1 MQAHYLPS
9 GQATSFAADIDYQA
23 GHDLTAN
30 SWRPYRLEVNHPLRV
45 GGDRVY
51 LQGHGYAPTFTVTF
65 PDGQT
70 RTSTVQWRPDN
81 PQTLLSSGVARIDP
95 PAGSYPNAAE
105 RRQHEIAIQGL
116 LAPTEQLD
124 GTLLSSRFPALNA
137 PAVAIDIYRGDTGL
151 DTGRPQS
158 LFTLDPRL
166 IEQGRLTKEKRVN
179 LRAGQEV
186 RLDQGPAAGTV
197 VRFDGAVP
205 FVNLQVSHDP
215 GQTWVLVFA
224 ITMMAGLLVSLLV
237 RRRRVWVRLTP
248 ADDRYGER
256 RTGRAGAHRQ
266 LRVGRRVRA
275 ADRAVAGRAGRA
287 RSGAVTQ
294 APRVQKEFSGGRQMN
309 TLHVNIGLARYSD
322 WAFTSAVVALVVAL
336 LLLAF
341 ELAYVGSRR
350 ADDRAPG
357 AGRCG
362 CRRQRHPGIVAEAP
376 QRPFD
381 ERVGRAGLAVVYLGI
396 GLLLACIV
404 LRGLATMRV
413 PWGNMYEF
421 INLTCL
427 CGLVAGAIVLRRPQY
442 RPLWVFLLVPVLIL
456 LTVSGRWLYTNA
468 APVMPALQSYWL
480 PIHVSVVSLGSG
492 VFLVAG
498 IASILFLLR
507 TSRLGDPDP
516 EDTRARWP
524 GWCSG
529 SPTRRPWTA
538 IAYRTTIFAF
548 PVFGFGVIFGAIWA
562 EEAWG
567 RYWGWDPKETVSF
580 IAWVVYA
587 AYLHA
592 RSTAGWRDRK
602 AAWINVVGFVAMVF
616 NLFFVNLVT
625 VGLHSYAGVG

>member
-1 MQAHYLPS
+1 
-9 GQATSFAADIDYQA
+9 
-23 GHDLTAN
+23 
-30 SWRPYRLEVNHPLRV
+30 
-45 GGDRVY
+45 
-51 LQGHGYAPTFTVTF
+51 
-65 PDGQT
+65 
-70 RTSTVQWRPDN
+70 
-81 PQTLLSSGVARIDP
+81 
-95 PAGSYPNAAE
+95 
-105 RRQHEIAIQGL
+105 
-116 LAPTEQLD
+116 
-124 GTLLSSRFPALNA
+124 
-137 PAVAIDIYRGDTGL
+137 
-151 DTGRPQS
+151 
-158 LFTLDPRL
+158 
-166 IEQGRLTKEKRVN
+166 
-179 LRAGQEV
+179 
-186 RLDQGPAAGTV
+186 
-197 VRFDGAVP
+197 
-205 FVNLQVSHDP
+205 
-215 GQTWVLVFA
+215 
-224 ITMMAGLLVSLLV
+224 
-237 RRRRVWVRLTP
+237 
-248 ADDRYGER
+248 
-256 RTGRAGAHRQ
+256 
-266 LRVGRRVRA
+266 
-275 ADRAVAGRAGRA
+275 
-287 RSGAVTQ
+287 
-294 APRVQKEFSGGRQMN
+294 MN

-341 ELAYVGSRR
+341 ELAYVGGRR
-350 ADDRAPG
+350 ADTRARVLAGSVAADSATPG
-357 AGRCG
+357 VVEDTA
-362 CRRQRHPGIVAEAP
+362 A
-376 QRPFD
+376 RPFD

-396 GLLLACIV
+396 GLLVACVV

-427 CGLVAGAIVLRRPQY
+427 SGLVAGAIVLRRPQY
-442 RPLWVFLLVPVLIL
+442 RPLWVFLLLPVLVL

-507 TSRLGDPDP
+507 TSRLGDPDNP
-516 EDTRARWP
+516 ANSDSRLARVVQRLP
-524 GWCSG
+524 DAQ
-529 SPTRRPWTA
+529 TLDR

-580 IAWVVYA
+580 VAWVIYA

-602 AAWINVVGFVAMVF
+602 AAWINFAGFVAMVF

>member
-1 MQAHYLPS
+1 
-9 GQATSFAADIDYQA
+9 
-23 GHDLTAN
+23 
-30 SWRPYRLEVNHPLRV
+30 
-45 GGDRVY
+45 
-51 LQGHGYAPTFTVTF
+51 
-65 PDGQT
+65 
-70 RTSTVQWRPDN
+70 
-81 PQTLLSSGVARIDP
+81 
-95 PAGSYPNAAE
+95 
-105 RRQHEIAIQGL
+105 
-116 LAPTEQLD
+116 
-124 GTLLSSRFPALNA
+124 
-137 PAVAIDIYRGDTGL
+137 
-151 DTGRPQS
+151 
-158 LFTLDPRL
+158 
-166 IEQGRLTKEKRVN
+166 
-179 LRAGQEV
+179 
-186 RLDQGPAAGTV
+186 
-197 VRFDGAVP
+197 
-205 FVNLQVSHDP
+205 
-215 GQTWVLVFA
+215 
-224 ITMMAGLLVSLLV
+224 
-237 RRRRVWVRLTP
+237 
-248 ADDRYGER
+248 
-256 RTGRAGAHRQ
+256 
-266 LRVGRRVRA
+266 
-275 ADRAVAGRAGRA
+275 
-287 RSGAVTQ
+287 
-294 APRVQKEFSGGRQMN
+294 MN

-336 LLLAF
+336 LLLAC
-341 ELAYVGSRR
+341 ELAYVGGRR
-350 ADDRAPG
+350 ADTRARVL
-357 AGRCG
+357 AGSVAADSAA
-362 CRRQRHPGIVAEAP
+362 PGIVVDAG

-404 LRGLATMRV
+404 LRGLATLRV

-421 INLTCL
+421 INLTCFS
-427 CGLVAGAIVLRRPQY
+427 GLVAGAIVLRRPQY

-456 LTVSGRWLYTNA
+456 LTVSGRWLYANA

-498 IASILFLLR
+498 VASILFLLR
-507 TSRLGDPDP
+507 TSRLGDPDAEGAP
-516 EDTRARWP
+516 ARLVQRLP
-524 GWCSG
+524 D
-529 SPTRRPWTA
+529 PQTLDR

>member
-1 MQAHYLPS
+1 
-9 GQATSFAADIDYQA
+9 
-23 GHDLTAN
+23 
-30 SWRPYRLEVNHPLRV
+30 
-45 GGDRVY
+45 
-51 LQGHGYAPTFTVTF
+51 
-65 PDGQT
+65 
-70 RTSTVQWRPDN
+70 
-81 PQTLLSSGVARIDP
+81 
-95 PAGSYPNAAE
+95 
-105 RRQHEIAIQGL
+105 
-116 LAPTEQLD
+116 
-124 GTLLSSRFPALNA
+124 
-137 PAVAIDIYRGDTGL
+137 
-151 DTGRPQS
+151 
-158 LFTLDPRL
+158 
-166 IEQGRLTKEKRVN
+166 
-179 LRAGQEV
+179 
-186 RLDQGPAAGTV
+186 
-197 VRFDGAVP
+197 
-205 FVNLQVSHDP
+205 
-215 GQTWVLVFA
+215 
-224 ITMMAGLLVSLLV
+224 
-237 RRRRVWVRLTP
+237 
-248 ADDRYGER
+248 
-256 RTGRAGAHRQ
+256 
-266 LRVGRRVRA
+266 
-275 ADRAVAGRAGRA
+275 
-287 RSGAVTQ
+287 
-294 APRVQKEFSGGRQMN
+294 MN
-309 TLHVNIGLARYSD
+309 TPNINIGLARYSD

-341 ELAYVGSRR
+341 ELAYVRGREVVERELVLAGSV
-350 ADDRAPG
+350 ATDSTT
-357 AGRCG
+357 
-362 CRRQRHPGIVAEAP
+362 PGIVVNAP

-421 INLTCL
+421 INLTCMS
-427 CGLVAGAIVLRRPQY
+427 GLVAGAIVLRRPQY

-456 LTVSGRWLYTNA
+456 LTVSGRWLYANA

-498 IASILFLLR
+498 ISSILFLLR

-516 EDTRARWP
+516 ENTAGTLARVVQRFP
-524 GWCSG
+524 DAQ
-529 SPTRRPWTA
+529 TLDR

-580 IAWVVYA
+580 VAWVVYA

-602 AAWINVVGFVAMVF
+602 AAWINVAGFVAMVF